1 MRWLV
6 NVAISKRI
14 LIALALPLLAV
25 TLMAAEEIFEVMRTD
40 AQMIEAV
47 AEVDALKT
55 LSDAAHALQVERGL
69 TAGFMG
75 SKGKMNGPELQKAR
89 PIADSANSALKSLSP
104 TIASLNDADLS
115 MRFSTLMEKLTTL
128 ATFRQ
133 SVDGLSVSGADAFGF
148 YTSTI
153 GQMLDL
159 ARGLPFEGVDATLL
173 RRITGVELLLRAKE
187 SAGQE
192 RGMGNGFVAAGKMVP
207 DRFMNFLE
215 MAGAQDA
222 SLKAFLA
229 LQSPEDAKAIGAKLA
244 AVSRDVMD
252 MRGRILSGGA
262 SADLS
267 ALDAKTWFAVTTAR
281 INAMKEAEGQVLAQ
295 ISAIAAEKAAQGRAS
310 LMWLSVSSVVVG
322 FLIIALCLYMASTVV
337 RPLKTLTA
345 AMQRLANGDI
355 GGAVASV
362 RKDEIGDMER
372 AVEVFRG
379 AAIRNGELEVEAEQ
393 TRQRS
398 ESERLEMQRKAEEEA
413 ERLLLQATGTL
424 ATALQSLATG
434 NMTCEIEQPL
444 APRFEQLRHD
454 FNRSIKTLRETLQQV
469 GRSVSAVDGGAQ
481 EISSASDDLSRRTE
495 RQAASL
501 EETAAALDQI
511 TTNVASTSKR
521 TDEARQIA
529 RTASLRAEKSGIVV
543 DDAVSAMERI
553 EQSSSQISNIIVVI
567 DEIAFQTNLLA
578 LNAGVEAARAGEAG
592 KGFAVVAQ
600 EVRELAQRSAKAA
613 KEINGL
619 IQNSTVAVKDGVKL
633 VGDTG
638 HGLKEI
644 GDLVQAFAQHMDAIA
659 SAAKEQS
666 NGLSHIN
673 ASINTMDQAT
683 QQNAAMVEEM
693 TAAGVGLARESTS
706 LQQMISGF
714 QLDQR
719 GQHQT
724 SPSSSARRLSAA

>member
-1 MRWLV
+1 MHWLV
-6 NVAISKRI
+6 NIAISKRI

-25 TLMAAEEIFEVMRTD
+25 TFMAFEKVIDVVRTD
-40 AQMIEAV
+40 AQMTQVV
-47 AEVDALKT
+47 AEADALKS

-89 PIADSANSALKSLSP
+89 PAADRATDALKSLVP
-104 TIASLNDADLS
+104 TMNALEDKEVTT
-115 MRFSTLMEKLTTL
+115 RFSALLEKLGTL
-128 ATFRQ
+128 QSVRQ
-133 SVDGLSVSGADAFGF
+133 SVDSLSVSGADAFGF
-148 YTSTI
+148 YTSSI
-153 GQMLDL
+153 AHILDL
-159 ARGLPFEGVDATLL
+159 ARDLPFEGVDAGLL
-173 RRITGVELLLRAKE
+173 RRITGVELLFRAKE

-192 RGMGNGFVAAGKMVP
+192 RGMGNGFIAGGKMVP
-207 DRFMNFLE
+207 ERFMSFLE
-215 MAGAQDA
+215 MAGAQEA

-229 LQSPEDAKAIGAKLA
+229 LQAPEDAKAIGAKLA

-252 MRGRILSGGA
+252 MRGRILAGGA

-267 ALDAKTWFAVTTAR
+267 ALDAKSWFAATTAR
-281 INAMKEAEGQVLAQ
+281 INAMKEAEGHILTQ
-295 ISAIAAEKAAQGRAS
+295 ISTIATTKAEHAQTT
-310 LMWLSVSSVVVG
+310 LIWLCISFVVVG
-322 FLIIALCLYMASTVV
+322 LVIVSLCLYMAGTVV
-337 RPLKTLTA
+337 RPLKALTA
-345 AMQRLANGDI
+345 AMQRLASGDTAI
-355 GGAVASV
+355 AVASV
-362 RKDEIGDMER
+362 RKDEIGDMQR
-372 AVEVFRG
+372 AVDVFRK
-379 AAIRNGELEVEAEQ
+379 AAIRNSELEAEAEQ
-393 TRQRS
+393 ARQRS
-398 ESERLEMQRKAEEEA
+398 ESERAEMQRRAEEEA

-424 ATALQSLATG
+424 ATALQSLSTG

-454 FNRSIKTLRETLQQV
+454 FNHSVRTLRETLQQV

-511 TTNVASTSKR
+511 TTNVVSTSKR
-521 TDEARQIA
+521 TEEARQIA
-529 RTASLRAEKSGIVV
+529 HTASLRAEKSGVVV
-543 DDAVSAMERI
+543 DDAISAMERI
-553 EQSSSQISNIIVVI
+553 EQSASQISNIIVVI

-613 KEINGL
+613 KEINAL

-633 VGDTG
+633 VGETG
-638 HGLKEI
+638 HGLKDI
-644 GDLVQAFAQHMDAIA
+644 GELVQAFAQHMDAIT
-659 SAAKEQS
+659 SAASEQS
-666 NGLSHIN
+666 HGLSHIN
-673 ASINTMDQAT
+673 ASINTMDQTT

-714 QLDQR
+714 QLDRRDASSR
-719 GQHQT
+719 GD
-724 SPSSSARRLSAA
+724 ARRLSAA